1 MSEKKELASLLRLD
15 DNGIRLLLDSLND
28 GIYLADR
35 EAKIIFW
42 NKQAESITGHPEQ
55 EVLGQTCSDI
65 LVHVDDSGNILCR
78 SDCPVRKTLKDGTFQ
93 NLNAYLLHRDGY
105 RLPVAIRVIPFTG
118 PDGAT
123 VGAAQIFADTSP
135 KLAMPPGID
144 DLGRRELLDPLTE
157 TGNQQYLK
165 IALAARI
172 EEMRRFRIPFG
183 ILYADIDQFSS
194 IPQSYGREVGQKV
207 IQMVAKTLRSN
218 LRFTD
223 IVGRWGTDKFLLILL
238 NVDEAKLNVVGNKLR
253 LLVQNSYLTLP
264 NGSLSVTI
272 SVGAVAAKKRES
284 ASELLE
290 QAEKLALHSKWLGRN
305 RVSSRFEGQ

>member
-1 MSEKKELASLLRLD
+1 
-15 DNGIRLLLDSLND
+15 
-28 GIYLADR
+28 
-35 EAKIIFW
+35 
-42 NKQAESITGHPEQ
+42 
-55 EVLGQTCSDI
+55 
-65 LVHVDDSGNILCR
+65 
-78 SDCPVRKTLKDGTFQ
+78 
-93 NLNAYLLHRDGY
+93 
-105 RLPVAIRVIPFTG
+105 
-118 PDGAT
+118 
-123 VGAAQIFADTSP
+123 
-135 KLAMPPGID
+135 MPPGID